1 MLGIE
6 RVIKYLGDGN
16 LNYVVLEFSGSDD
29 SYEDG
34 IEMEKYEF
42 TTPNCERI
50 EITYDSDYDCLDRIS
65 VLSKRVINLDKLDF
79 DNEEH
84 GRDEEDIY
92 EEVLANQ
99 EILQRKCRSMSREI
113 AFLSKKY
120 NELDYRVV
128 GSNFCINYKEID
140 FRNDSLFCEIFVT
153 DFHGFI
159 EEEYRLSFDIE
170 NYYNDNIVFSV
181 KDDEELKCLS
191 VDYFCDKYNIDKME
205 LFVKCSELAFKVI
218 YKEVR

>member
-16 LNYVVLEFSGSDD
+16 LDYIVLEFSGSDD

-34 IEMEKYEF
+34 IEREKYEF
-42 TTPNCERI
+42 TTPNYERI
-50 EITYDSDYDCLDRIS
+50 EITYNSDYDCMDG
-65 VLSKRVINLDKLDF
+65 LSLLSRYYDKDCKYGKSS
-79 DNEEH
+79 
-84 GRDEEDIY
+84 GRDEEEILK
-92 EEVLANQ
+92 EVLENQ
-99 EILQRKCRSMSREI
+99 EILQRKCRSMSREM
-113 AFLSKKY
+113 AFLSKK
-120 NELDYRVV
+120 NNKLDYRVV
-128 GSNFCINYKEID
+128 GSNFCIVYKEID

-153 DFHGFI
+153 DFYGFI
-159 EEEYRLSFDIE
+159 KEEYRLSFDIE
-170 NYYNDNIVFSV
+170 NYYNDNIVFSI

-191 VDYFCDKYNIDKME
+191 VDYFCDKYNINKME